1 MAIIETTNK
10 RINHKSDF
18 DFILAVKS
26 YNASGE
32 LIDVG
37 FPTYDFKG
45 YLYTRGL
52 RKYEFSNK
60 GGELVNCFNDDNRI
74 HIVINAHNLPVG
86 VLKVDFYVEIPNS
99 IYPDGSKLTVS
110 DCPTSIELV
119 DGCSDEITE
128 LEATLIAPYIKGE
141 KGDKGDTLTWEAMTE
156 AQRQEVI
163 ESAVEAI
170 RQEQITTTSDT
181 DDTNEYNDVF

>member
-37 FPTYDFKG
+37 FPTYDFYG
-45 YLYTRGL
+45 YIYTRGL
-52 RKYEFSNK
+52 RKIEFSHK

-74 HIVINAHNLPVG
+74 HIVINAHNLPAG
-86 VLKVDFYVEIPNS
+86 VLRVDFYAEIPNS

-119 DGCSDEITE
+119 SGCADDITE
-128 LEATLIAPYIKGE
+128 LEAEAIAPYIKGD
-141 KGDKGDTLTWEAMTE
+141 KGDKGDSLTWETMTE
-156 AQRQEVI
+156 SQRQEVI
-163 ESAVEAI
+163 NSAVEDI
-170 RQEQITTTSDT
+170 RQEQITTLLDT